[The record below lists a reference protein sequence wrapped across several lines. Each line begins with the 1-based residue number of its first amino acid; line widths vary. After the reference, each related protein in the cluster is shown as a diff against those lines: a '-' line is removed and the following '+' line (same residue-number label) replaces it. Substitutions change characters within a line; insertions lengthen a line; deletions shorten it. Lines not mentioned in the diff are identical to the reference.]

1 MSKNTIAKDNTAR
14 PPYKIKSAGTKWG
27 IPPDSPE
34 DSTSVPAR
42 ASSMTE
48 EQSVELKVK
57 ISRLESV
64 ENDIPDNVGDELLP
78 RAASEGGAGD
88 SAAEPTIRRGKKPL
102 QKAKSMPVKAT
113 ERGSRHSQL
122 EVGEQGCEI
131 ITTCDFHSDGG

>member
-1 MSKNTIAKDNTAR
+1 MNL
-14 PPYKIKSAGTKWG
+14 
-27 IPPDSPE
+27 
-34 DSTSVPAR
+34 
-42 ASSMTE
+42 
-48 EQSVELKVK
+48 Q

-64 ENDIPDNVGDELLP
+64 ENDIPDNVGDEPLP
-78 RAASEGGAGD
+78 RAASKGGAGD
-88 SAAEPTIRRGKKPL
+88 SAAESTIRRGKKPL